1 MTVGNENSNASLG
14 VGWGFVGSDWSK
26 KPVITLS
33 GMTRVSGRIALIT
46 ENWIIPGYTVFS
58 YGLRFMGEKISIDIG
73 LINSKDI
80 IKIFPIGIPAF
91 LDMVFKF

>member
-1 MTVGNENSNASLG
+1 MYHLESDGDY
-14 VGWGFVGSDWSK
+14 VGSKWSE

-46 ENWIIPGYTVFS
+46 ENWFIPGLF
-58 YGLRFMGEKISIDIG
+58 GIFLRIRFMGEKISIDIG